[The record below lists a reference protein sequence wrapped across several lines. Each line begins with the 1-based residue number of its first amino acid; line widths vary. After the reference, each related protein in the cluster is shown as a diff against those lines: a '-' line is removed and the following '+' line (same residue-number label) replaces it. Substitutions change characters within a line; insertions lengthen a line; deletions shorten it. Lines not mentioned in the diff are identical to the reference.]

1 MNANY
6 IYEVFETTRENK
18 APDLTIGLAMLAA
31 EKPLPIGMTQEDTR
45 RFMGKHYDI
54 LVKAFK
60 TGDKE
65 VFVKVVAAC
74 EAEDYEDLGC
84 ADGVCDIPE
93 V

>member
-31 EKPLPIGMTQEDTR
+31 EKPLPDGMTQEGVR
-45 RFMGKHYDI
+45 QFMGKHYDI

-65 VFVKVVAAC
+65 IFAKVVAAC